1 MLGRQADGP
10 SCEVR
15 AITGVHITNCG
26 TRIAGMQSIVPALN
40 RLAYHCAGGA
50 RIPDPEEF
58 RPQVHQRESRYTVSI
73 RSGPPC
79 RAWVRVRSIRVCWID
94 LDRAHVWTQSFRA
107 YGGGQYAPVL
117 GGLGEARHCRRGA
130 ADHEFDLFGGAP
142 ARDHPEPSVSVA
154 ARTSAA
160 GAVRRTPARS
170 GLCPA
175 CAAFSR

>member
-1 MLGRQADGP
+1 MSGP
-10 SCEVR
+10 KAFAHTVVASTRRSWVAWEKR
-15 AITGVHITNCG
+15 AIVDEARRTTS
-26 TRIAGMQSIVPALN
+26 SISSV
-40 RLAYHCAGGA
+40 A
-50 RIPDPEEF
+50 R
-58 RPQVHQRESRYTVSI
+58 RHGVSI

-94 LDRAHVWTQSFRA
+94 LDRAHVWTQSFGA

>member
-1 MLGRQADGP
+1 MLSRP
-10 SCEVR
+10 PRTVR
-15 AITGVHITNCG
+15 RSRPPNCA
-26 TRIAGMQSIVPALN
+26 TS
-40 RLAYHCAGGA
+40 
-50 RIPDPEEF
+50 
-58 RPQVHQRESRYTVSI
+58 VSI

-79 RAWVRVRSIRVCWID
+79 RAWVGVRSIRVCWID

-154 ARTSAA
+154 A
-160 GAVRRTPARS
+160 
-170 GLCPA
+170 
-175 CAAFSR
+175 

>member
-1 MLGRQADGP
+1 MKHNVLGVPRLSIFRAAPIAKWQQAAGLP
-10 SCEVR
+10 KNAFTSNGITALGLLPFHQKCGR
-15 AITGVHITNCG
+15 ATPRGEAQIE
-26 TRIAGMQSIVPALN
+26 R
-40 RLAYHCAGGA
+40 
-50 RIPDPEEF
+50 
-58 RPQVHQRESRYTVSI
+58 RPVSI

-107 YGGGQYAPVL
+107 CGGGQYAPVL

-142 ARDHPEPSVSVA
+142 ARDPPEPSVSVA
-154 ARTSAA
+154 TRTSAA